1 MFKLYC
7 CGSRGSRPVE
17 GRRFNEFGGFTSC
30 YILKTDDYA
39 LIIDCGTGFY
49 EANAIVCDCTKIDI
63 VLTHVHYDHILGM
76 LDWTAIPK
84 TSVVNFYANFDDWFG
99 SETMKEFFRKPFWPV
114 QPDFNIHQC
123 PKDGIPLVL
132 RNDLSV
138 EFYSSPHPNG
148 AKLLMIRQKEISD
161 KNSKFVKEYKLSIM
175 FDCERSDGLSEDLIR
190 NSDLLIYDGM
200 YTDEEYP
207 SKIGYGHSTWE
218 EGCRLAQKVNC
229 KRLIITHHSPN
240 RDDDT
245 LRSYEERARNEFYP
259 NTDFARAGQTWTV
272 GIQSHK
278 SDSLLRRVNDKI
290 DDNARKGKRVAK
302 DISKTKNKIREK
314 WKQITNIIIDE
325 AKMRRFMS
333 YVTYIALSVV
343 SLVMAIVN
351 YFTGYKSLMISTLIF
366 SILSSIIYLF
376 SKFAKKTEKV
386 MGVLYQIA
394 FIVLFTFFVITGNP
408 EGFSIIWILLLPTM
422 GMLVFGK
429 KSATVSSLV
438 MLLIL
443 IFFFW
448 TPIGRSLIV
457 VDELGELPY
466 SESTMLRF
474 PIAFIAFFAVG
485 YLLETLR
492 HYGFAK
498 LDSMK
503 IELDNKVADQLSELR
518 DQNFELVK
526 VNSQLDLRN
535 RLLNNTFG
543 RFMPDKIVGELLDN
557 PNTSEIEGKKM
568 IVTAL
573 QCDIRGFTHICQT
586 MEALDIVGMINHYFS
601 EMTGI
606 IQKNHGTILDFVG
619 DAILVVFG
627 APIPLANQADEA
639 INTAIEMQKAM
650 RRINEWNIANYY
662 PELEVGIGVHTG
674 EVVLGTVGSQRHM
687 KYDAMGNAVNITS
700 RIESVAKGGEIL
712 TTKDTLEACKIQ
724 FKILDE
730 HQVNLKGIDKPV
742 ELYEIDY

>member
-49 EANAIVCDCTKIDI
+49 EANAIVCDCSKIDI

-84 TSVVNFYANFDDWFG
+84 TSIVNFYANFDEWFG
-99 SETMKEFFRKPFWPV
+99 DKTMKEFFRKPFWPV

-123 PKDGIPLVL
+123 PSDGVPLTL

-148 AKLLMIRQKEISD
+148 AKLLMIRQKELSD
-161 KNSKFVKEYKLSIM
+161 KNSKFVKENRVTIM
-175 FDCERSDGLSEDLIR
+175 FDCERSDGLNEELIR
-190 NSDLLIYDGM
+190 DCDLLIYDGM

-218 EGCRLAQKVNC
+218 EGCRLAQRIKC
-229 KRLIITHHSPN
+229 KRLIITHHSPD
-240 RDDDT
+240 RDDDK
-245 LRSYEERARNEFYP
+245 LRSYEERARSEFYP
-259 NTDFARAGQTWTV
+259 NTDFARAGQTWVV
-272 GIQSHK
+272 GGEIVKQEGLMHRFNERIENQA
-278 SDSLLRRVNDKI
+278 LQ
-290 DDNARKGKRVAK
+290 GKKVAK
-302 DISKTKNKIREK
+302 DIAKTKSKIKDKFKEMSD
-314 WKQITNIIIDE
+314 ILMDE
-325 AKMRRFMS
+325 GKMRRFMS
-333 YVTYIALSVV
+333 HATYFLLFVV
-343 SLVMAIVN
+343 AVIMTVVN
-351 YFTGYKSLMISTLIF
+351 YFTGQKPLLIATISFAIGSLASF
-366 SILSSIIYLF
+366 II
-376 SKFAKKTEKV
+376 SKFFKKTEKV
-386 MGVLYQIA
+386 IGIIFQIE
-394 FIVLFTFFVITGNP
+394 FIVLFTYFIITGHP
-408 EGFSIIWILLLPTM
+408 EGFSIIWMLLLPTM
-422 GMLVFGK
+422 GMVVFGK
-429 KSATVSSLV
+429 RNATITSIILFIILV
-438 MLLIL
+438 
-443 IFFFW
+443 FFFW
-448 TPIGRSLIV
+448 IPAGRNL
-457 VDELGELPY
+457 LNNHPY
-466 SESTMLRF
+466 TDSTMLRF
-474 PIAFIAFFAVG
+474 PLAFLAFFAVG

-492 HYGFAK
+492 HYGYMK
-498 LDSMK
+498 LDALK
-503 IELDNKVADQLSELR
+503 IELDNKVADQISELR

-568 IVTAL
+568 TVTAL

-601 EMTGI
+601 EMTDI
-606 IQKNHGTILDFVG
+606 IQRNHGTILDFVG

-627 APIPLANQADEA
+627 APIPSDNQADDA
-639 INTAIEMQKAM
+639 IITAIEMQKAM

-700 RIESVAKGGEIL
+700 RIEGVAKGGEIL
-712 TTKDTLEACKIQ
+712 TTKDTIETCKIQ

-730 HQVNLKGIDKPV
+730 KKATLKGIDKPV